1 MIAKILI
8 NTSVNSLNKVYDY
21 LVPDEMLNDI
31 EVGKRVSVSFGRGKN
46 LEEGIVV
53 KLVESIENPKYK
65 LKYISSILDDISY
78 IDEKRLKLAKYIAY
92 IYFCNVYDALK
103 LMLPPGT
110 KSKNSS
116 KSIDTRKDNVIILTK
131 SHDEIMQDIQSNII
145 KSAKQIQLLT
155 FLMYN
160 EYVLVNDIIDG
171 LSISRSVINTAQK
184 NGYVKIEKVDKQI
197 DFLNELNI
205 KRTEPL
211 RPTDE
216 QKYVIDN
223 ISKYIY
229 DEEYKQCL
237 IHGVTGSGKTEVY
250 LQLIDR
256 VLTQGRKAIVLVP
269 EISLTYQTVERFV
282 SRFGNNIAILHSKMT
297 ISQRKDEYKRIK
309 RGEVNIVVGARSAI
323 FAPIDDI
330 GLIIIDE
337 EHDTSYYSQTKPKYS
352 TKDIAAYICK
362 ENNAVLVL
370 GSATPEIG
378 TYTKALNGTIE
389 LFEMKNRAAS
399 AKLPDVE
406 IVDLKEDRVL
416 GNTSNISIKLKE
428 AISENIKNKEQ
439 TILFL
444 NKRGYNSYLTCKSC
458 GYVFNC
464 PNCDVAMTYHKAND
478 LLLCHYCSHVEK
490 NIRICPKCGG
500 EEISSYELGTEKL
513 EEELKELFPSAS
525 ILRMDADTTVARDS
539 QQKILDKFKNE
550 SIDILIGTQMIS
562 KGHDMPNVTLVGII
576 GADAL
581 LAMNDFSSSER
592 AFQNIYQVSGR
603 AGRGK
608 KAGRVLIQTSDSEN
622 YIIQA
627 VKNNSY
633 TDFYKMEIDY
643 RKTFGYPPFIDILLF
658 EISGKDFKEVKAEA
672 EKLYNILNF
681 DNQNEYK
688 VFSPKSPYIQRL
700 NNRFRINVMIKARLN
715 SKIYSI
721 IYNKIKIYN
730 TKKKSTVSMSV
741 TKNPIFI

>member
-223 ISKYIY
+223 ISKSI
-229 DEEYKQCL
+229 
-237 IHGVTGSGKTEVY
+237 
-250 LQLIDR
+250 R
-256 VLTQGRKAIVLVP
+256 
-269 EISLTYQTVERFV
+269 
-282 SRFGNNIAILHSKMT
+282 
-297 ISQRKDEYKRIK
+297 
-309 RGEVNIVVGARSAI
+309 
-323 FAPIDDI
+323 
-330 GLIIIDE
+330 
-337 EHDTSYYSQTKPKYS
+337 
-352 TKDIAAYICK
+352 
-362 ENNAVLVL
+362 
-370 GSATPEIG
+370 
-378 TYTKALNGTIE
+378 
-389 LFEMKNRAAS
+389 
-399 AKLPDVE
+399 
-406 IVDLKEDRVL
+406 
-416 GNTSNISIKLKE
+416 ISI
-428 AISENIKNKEQ
+428 IS
-439 TILFL
+439 
-444 NKRGYNSYLTCKSC
+444 
-458 GYVFNC
+458 
-464 PNCDVAMTYHKAND
+464 
-478 LLLCHYCSHVEK
+478 
-490 NIRICPKCGG
+490 
-500 EEISSYELGTEKL
+500 
-513 EEELKELFPSAS
+513 
-525 ILRMDADTTVARDS
+525 
-539 QQKILDKFKNE
+539 
-550 SIDILIGTQMIS
+550 
-562 KGHDMPNVTLVGII
+562 NV
-576 GADAL
+576 
-581 LAMNDFSSSER
+581 
-592 AFQNIYQVSGR
+592 
-603 AGRGK
+603 
-608 KAGRVLIQTSDSEN
+608 
-622 YIIQA
+622 
-627 VKNNSY
+627 
-633 TDFYKMEIDY
+633 
-643 RKTFGYPPFIDILLF
+643 
-658 EISGKDFKEVKAEA
+658 
-672 EKLYNILNF
+672 
-681 DNQNEYK
+681 
-688 VFSPKSPYIQRL
+688 
-700 NNRFRINVMIKARLN
+700 
-715 SKIYSI
+715 
-721 IYNKIKIYN
+721 
-730 TKKKSTVSMSV
+730 
-741 TKNPIFI
+741 